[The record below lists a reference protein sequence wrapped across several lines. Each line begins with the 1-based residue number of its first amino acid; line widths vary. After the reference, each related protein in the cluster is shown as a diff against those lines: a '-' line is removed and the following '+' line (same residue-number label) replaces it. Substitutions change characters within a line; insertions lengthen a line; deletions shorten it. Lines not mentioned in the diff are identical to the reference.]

1 MSISMI
7 GLDHTQASVD
17 IQPNLHLLKR
27 NAGAALERLKECED
41 IRGCILLS
49 TRNRM
54 ELWVST
60 DEDCEICLYD
70 LLLQDFRDFRRLLE
84 HLFVKRRDQEAVE
97 HLFYLTS
104 GLKSQIL
111 GEDQILTQVKDAPES
126 GKRTFCYRQR
136 P

>member
-17 IQPNLHLLKR
+17 IRAKFAFTKK

-49 TRNRM
+49 TCNRM

-70 LLLQDFRDFRRLLE
+70 LLCRISGISEDSLE

-111 GEDQILTQVKDAPES
+111 GEDQILTQV
-126 GKRTFCYRQR
+126 
-136 P
+136 